1 MSSIQSSAAL
11 PNSTLWNSAVALV
24 QKLLQRLVVPVA
36 STEEMSDV
44 WKLYRLTRSS
54 DSVQPA
60 VTRELASPQGQ

>member
-1 MSSIQSSAAL
+1 MSSIQPSTAL
-11 PNSTLWNSAVALV
+11 PNSTVWIYALALV
-24 QKLLQRLVVPVA
+24 RKFIRRLVVPVA

-60 VTRELASPQGQ
+60 VIRKLASAQV